1 MVQLKEVTWD
11 EFRDYLKGINK
22 KDIPVTNWMIQKTDK
37 GTGTDVIEKNP
48 YDEDDL
54 FYVLLDDGKPVAS
67 CNINVG
73 EDNVWIGDFQV
84 FKSYQGK
91 RYGTTLFNHLRAKYR
106 DKVLRLNYLPTAK
119 TFWERVG
126 FQKVPKTHMMELV
139 PLNKKR

>member
-11 EFRDYLKGINK
+11 EFREYLKGINK
-22 KDIPVTNWMIQKTDK
+22 KDIPVTSWMIKKTDK

-48 YDEDDL
+48 YDESDL
-54 FYVLLDDGKPVAS
+54 FYVLLDNGKPVAS

-73 EDNVWIGDFQV
+73 EENVWIGDYQV

-91 RYGTTLFNHLRAKYR
+91 SYGTEMFNLLRKKYHN
-106 DKVLRLNYLPTAK
+106 KVFQLNYLPTAK

-126 FQKVPKTHMMELV
+126 FKKVPKIHMMELE
-139 PLNKKR
+139 PLNKK